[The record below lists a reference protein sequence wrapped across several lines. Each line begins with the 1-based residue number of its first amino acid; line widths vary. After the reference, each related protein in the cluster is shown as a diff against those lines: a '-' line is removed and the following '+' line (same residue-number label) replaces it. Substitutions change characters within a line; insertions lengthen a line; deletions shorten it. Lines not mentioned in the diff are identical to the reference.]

1 MFYKFNINKKL
12 LLIKLSFFFYDCG
25 IAPIN
30 PFLPTLAR
38 QRGIPVFVIGII
50 FTIMP
55 IFNIVTRPIAGYI
68 TDRWHCRKQV
78 FLGASLLNAFITPL
92 IHFTPD
98 FTDYR
103 YAENLDIM
111 THWKFWIFFTTI
123 IARMLL
129 WMVGD
134 VLQDTICLE
143 MLGDNKKSYGRQRVW
158 GAIGWGIST
167 LLVGACVDWYSVDA
181 EHKNYLPAYLIA
193 MIFLICHFIV
203 ASQLDKNQT
212 CTSKS
217 MNNDVLKILCDV
229 KVYSYLVWAVFAGI
243 FTAYIWFYL
252 FLYIEDL
259 ANIYHQERL
268 PWIKT
273 IQGFSVTVQCC
284 IGEIPIYIMSGY
296 ILKRIGHM
304 TAFSVAFAMFS
315 IKFFL
320 YSIIKDPLW
329 VLPVEL
335 INGITFALA
344 FVAGISY
351 AAEVA
356 PSGSAG
362 TLQGLFGMAFHGIGI
377 SFGSFTAGYTFE
389 HIGSSASFRLLSYVA
404 FITFLVQLF
413 VSQLI
418 MRMSRPTENGTSDER
433 TTKEIATCPEN
444 SLGLGFTNPI
454 PVTSTD
460 SFS

>member
-1 MFYKFNINKKL
+1 MEISVTQCHRGRK
-12 LLIKLSFFFYDCG
+12 G

-30 PFLPTLAR
+30 PFLPSIAK

-50 FTIMP
+50 FTFMP
-55 IFNIVTRPIAGYI
+55 IFNIVARPITGYI
-68 TDRWHCRKQV
+68 TDRWRCRKQV
-78 FLGASLLNAFITPL
+78 FLGASLLNAFFTPL

-98 FTDYR
+98 FNDNGH
-103 YAENLDIM
+103 AEDLDIM
-111 THWKFWIFFTTI
+111 THWKFWIFLATI
-123 IARMLL
+123 TVRMLL

-143 MLGDNKKSYGRQRVW
+143 ILGDDKKSYGRQRVW
-158 GAIGWGIST
+158 GAVGWGIST
-167 LLVGACVDWYSVDA
+167 LLVGTCVDCYSVDK

-193 MIFLICHFIV
+193 MAFLICHFIV
-203 ASQLDKNQT
+203 ASQLDNNQT
-212 CTSKS
+212 CTSK
-217 MNNDVLKILCDV
+217 NITKDVIKILSDV
-229 KVYSYLVWAVFAGI
+229 KVCSYLVWAVFAGI

-273 IQGFSVTVQCC
+273 IQGFSVTVECC
-284 IGEIPIYIMSGY
+284 MGEIPVYIMTGY
-296 ILKRIGHM
+296 ILKKIGHM
-304 TAFSVAFAMFS
+304 TAFSVSFAMFS
-315 IKFFL
+315 MRFFL

-335 INGITFALA
+335 TNGITFALA

-362 TLQGLFGMAFHGIGI
+362 TLQGLFGMAFHGIGV
-377 SFGSFTAGYTFE
+377 SLGSFMAGYTFE
-389 HIGSSASFRLLSYVA
+389 HMGSSASFELLSYVA
-404 FITFLVQLF
+404 FTTFLVQVS

-418 MRMSRPTENGTSDER
+418 MRMSRPIENGTAD
-433 TTKEIATCPEN
+433 
-444 SLGLGFTNPI
+444 
-454 PVTSTD
+454 
-460 SFS
+460 